1 MFELRPLSPSAI
13 PAALAK
19 AERYRLLNDSGQA
32 ESICQD
38 VLAIDPDNQDAL
50 AMMILAITDQF
61 RDEGTAAHVGRAER
75 LVPGLRDPYTQA
87 YYGAIINERRARAA
101 LDAGRATM
109 AYEWLLGA
117 LHGFD
122 RAIGLRPAGND
133 DAVLRWNTCARVLN
147 AHPYLAP
154 RGEQE
159 YEPVLDD

>member
-1 MFELRPLSPSAI
+1 MFELRPLSAAAI

-19 AERYRLLNDSGQA
+19 AERYRLLNESGQA
-32 ESICQD
+32 ESICLD
-38 VLAIDPDNQDAL
+38 VLAIDPDNQEAL

-61 RDEGTAAHVGRAER
+61 RDEGTAVHVGRAER
-75 LVPGLRDPYTQA
+75 LVSGLHDAYTQA

-133 DAVLRWNTCARVLN
+133 DAVLRWNACVRALRHLPPP
-147 AHPYLAP
+147 AQAD
-154 RGEQE
+154 RAESAIMSE
-159 YEPVLDD
+159 

>member
-19 AERYRLLNDSGQA
+19 AERYRLLNESGQA

-38 VLAIDPDNQDAL
+38 VIAIDPDNQDAL

-75 LVPGLRDPYTQA
+75 LVPQLQDAYTQA

-122 RAIGLRPAGND
+122 RAIALRPAGND
-133 DAVLRWNTCARVLN
+133 DAVLRWNACVRALQVLPTP
-147 AHPYLAP
+147 AQPDRA
-154 RGEQE
+154 ESAIMSE
-159 YEPVLDD
+159 

>member
-1 MFELRPLSPSAI
+1 MFELRPLSPAAI

-19 AERYRLLNDSGQA
+19 AERYRLLNESGQA

-38 VLAIDPDNQDAL
+38 VLAIDPDNQEAL

-61 RDEGTAAHVGRAER
+61 RDEGTAVHVGRAER
-75 LVPGLRDPYTQA
+75 LVAGLGDAYTQA

-133 DAVLRWNTCARVLN
+133 DAVLRWNACVRALQ
-147 AHPYLAP
+147 HLPAP
-154 RGEQE
+154 GHADRAESAIMSE
-159 YEPVLDD
+159 